1 MSDILKAKFCFN
13 NYKSI
18 TVLKITLSFSIN
30 VQAMHELNCQN
41 SFSSHMNVKYNDISF
56 ILICNTE
63 KQYFCSCM
71 CRAFSNYFNCVCAH
85 KISVFVKKITT
96 FESYFIWRKLMGKK

>member
-63 KQYFCSCM
+63 KQYFCSCRPM

-85 KISVFVKKITT
+85 KISVFVKKLPLLNRIL
-96 FESYFIWRKLMGKK
+96 FGEN

>member
-18 TVLKITLSFSIN
+18 TVLKITLPFSIN

-41 SFSSHMNVKYNDISF
+41 SFPSHMNVKYNDD
-56 ILICNTE
+56 
-63 KQYFCSCM
+63 M
-71 CRAFSNYFNCVCAH
+71 
-85 KISVFVKKITT
+85 
-96 FESYFIWRKLMGKK
+96 